1 MKSGAESGVAAA
13 RWRWARGG
21 DYGQESSLPAA
32 ALLLAGSLGLGWGF
46 LGSVHPSLSRGD
58 PQISGFGWKM
68 LLLWRSSWE
77 LLLVGGELALVRRG
91 DQESPQPLLLGPA
104 SAQGCFS
111 GAQAFQEFVRN

>member
-32 ALLLAGSLGLGWGF
+32 ALLLAGSLGLGV

-58 PQISGFGWKM
+58 PRISGFGWEM

-77 LLLVGGELALVRRG
+77 LLLVAGELAVVRRG
-91 DQESPQPLLLGPA
+91 DQESPQPCSRALPLPRA
-104 SAQGCFS
+104 
-111 GAQAFQEFVRN
+111 AFRGRRHSRNL